1 MIEILETHT
10 VTPSPANQKKGVH
23 PEVLRMNF
31 CLKNSS
37 LKTSGE
43 LGSFECEHPHSLS
56 GLVISHSWLQ
66 TPEFQCVWP
75 HCASGT

>member
-10 VTPSPANQKKGVH
+10 VTPSPANQKKGIH
-23 PEVLRMNF
+23 PEVLPTKF

-43 LGSFECEHPHSLS
+43 FGSFEYEHPYSLS
-56 GLVISHSWLQ
+56 GLSLLQ
-66 TPEFQCVWP
+66 TPEFQFVWL